1 VAGTSGGSRRGHDL
15 WPTTVSAVVDPN
27 PRIRRITLT
36 ADQFVHFAPSGP
48 DECFGLMVPTG
59 DRLHLRWYTVATHRP
74 ERGEIDVCFV
84 LHDHAGPGVAWARGA
99 RLGDR
104 VGYRASGSA
113 YRDPGPD
120 SRQLLLGDETS
131 LPALAAI
138 MESLP
143 DSRAVHAIVEL
154 PDPSYADLGADQDPE
169 LGIEWAYRGADAAG
183 RQLLTAARAV
193 GPAPGGRLDYV
204 WVCGESGGVKAV
216 RRHLV
221 QAGMDRRRITFSGY
235 WRGPQPR
242 PFSAKPVRAPAP
254 G

>member
-1 VAGTSGGSRRGHDL
+1 MAGTAGGNRRGHNL
-15 WPTTVSAVVDPN
+15 WPTTVSAVVDPT
-27 PRIRRITLT
+27 PRIRRITLA
-36 ADQFVHFAPSGP
+36 ADQFEHFAPGGP
-48 DECFGLMVPTG
+48 DECFGLMVPAG
-59 DRLHLRWYTVATHRP
+59 DRLHLRWYTVAAHRP

-113 YRDPGPD
+113 YLDPGPD
-120 SRQLLLGDETS
+120 SSQLLLGDETS

-138 MESLP
+138 LGSLP
-143 DSRAVHAIVEL
+143 GSPDVHAVIEL
-154 PDPSYADLGADQDPE
+154 PDPSYADLGADQELE
-169 LGIEWAYRGADAAG
+169 LGIEWTYRADDAPG
-183 RQLLTAARAV
+183 RQLLVAAQAV
-193 GPAPGGRLDYV
+193 GPDPGSRLDYV

-235 WRGPQPR
+235 WRGQQPR
-242 PFSAKPVRAPAP
+242 RVSAEPAQAPAA